1 MKKLFDS
8 LQALP
13 RPIGHIIHVGAGL
26 CSELQSYENLEPQ
39 QIVLIEADIKQVT
52 ELINSTQSKKNI
64 DILAYAIAEKEKEQ
78 QTLKKLTNQ
87 RDSSLLMPEKILEY
101 YPSLAIVEEQRVTT
115 ETLDNLLQNYTMD
128 NSYHHV
134 LILEVQGLESLI
146 IKTTSVELLLQ
157 FSGIIIRSSTE
168 QLYKQEQQENVIDC
182 LELIG
187 FDFSHQE
194 NERYNSVFTRLY
206 FQRNNEKIEL
216 IDSNRQIE
224 HLTKQLSDL
233 ENDLNN
239 IRNKDNKLLQ
249 ELDEAK
255 QTTALS
261 IKLQMLKENDLKD
274 LQQRYQDAL
283 ITQENQH
290 ELLNKLSE
298 RMSLAAGYFHQIS
311 QDQSEQNQPQL
322 ADEKKQIT
330 QKEKS
335 RHGIFR
341 LFNFI
346 MRNDDKF

>member
-1 MKKLFDS
+1 MKKIFDS
-8 LQALP
+8 LEALSK
-13 RPIGHIIHVGAGL
+13 PIGHIVHVGSGL

-39 QIVLIEADIKQVT
+39 QIVLIEADNQQVA
-52 ELINSTQSKKNI
+52 ELINRTQSKQRIN
-64 DILAYAIAEKEKEQ
+64 ILAYAVAEKEKEQ
-78 QTLKKLTNQ
+78 QTLKKLTNR
-87 RDSSLLMPEKILEY
+87 RDSSLLIPEKILEY
-101 YPSLAIVEEQRVTT
+101 YPSLAIAEEQAVTT
-115 ETLDNLLQNYTMD
+115 ETLDNLLQNYTLD
-128 NSYHHV
+128 KSYHHV

-157 FSGIIIRSSTE
+157 FSGIIIRISTE
-168 QLYKQEQQENVIDC
+168 KLYKQEQQENVIDC

-194 NERYNSVFTRLY
+194 NERYNSVFTKLF

-216 IDSNRQIE
+216 KDSNQQIE

-239 IRNKDNKLLQ
+239 IRNKDNKLQQ

-261 IKLQMLKENDLKD
+261 LKLQMLKENDLKE

-298 RMSLAAGYFHQIS
+298 RLSLAAGYFHQIS
-311 QDQSEQNQPQL
+311 QDQQEQNQSQL
-322 ADEKKQIT
+322 SEEKKQIT
-330 QKEKS
+330 QKKKN
-335 RHGIFR
+335 RHGFFR
-341 LFNFI
+341 LFNFK
-346 MRNDDKF
+346 MGK